1 MITYQKHYSGD
12 EYYYRNISLF
22 NFSIVP
28 HMHEY
33 SELTYV
39 KKGKIKVVL
48 NNKFYILKEGDLLLI
63 TQNQIHSYDTID
75 NSEII
80 IFMLGNG
87 FFNLVFPLLSQQ
99 QYMPYIYYKENEN
112 LIDKL
117 KECYKEEKVLI
128 NSYINLIGHHF
139 INNLVLDTNETSKE
153 DITLSTKVI
162 SYLSSNFKNPVSLK
176 NISKEFGYNEKY
188 LSSTLYNFTKT
199 RFNDLLAS
207 YRVAYVK
214 NKISQIPN
222 IKINVIAF
230 EAGFESLNTFNRQF
244 KKITGMTPSAYKN
257 LKNK

>member
-1 MITYQKHYSGD
+1 
-12 EYYYRNISLF
+12 
-22 NFSIVP
+22 
-28 HMHEY
+28 
-33 SELTYV
+33 
-39 KKGKIKVVL
+39 
-48 NNKFYILKEGDLLLI
+48 
-63 TQNQIHSYDTID
+63 
-75 NSEII
+75 
-80 IFMLGNG
+80 MLGNG